1 MTKENNHGPYEF
13 LGNMVVSLMNVDP
26 SVSISFLE
34 TEIHVSRRDVCAMRQ
49 GKDLHLYQ
57 YVRVMNCIMDEIHL
71 EILLNVLLKELKT
84 VLTAHCD
91 LVIGTVS
98 SPALWKQ
105 SAGRVDGGNEMGR
118 GKRLIGLSYPEC
130 YLSFRK

>member
-26 SVSISFLE
+26 SVSISFW
-34 TEIHVSRRDVCAMRQ
+34 RRKYMFPEGMCAMRQ

-91 LVIGTVS
+91 LVIGTVPHRPYGNS
-98 SPALWKQ
+98 QPAEWMVVMKW
-105 SAGRVDGGNEMGR
+105 DGVR
-118 GKRLIGLSYPEC
+118 G
-130 YLSFRK
+130 

>member
-57 YVRVMNCIMDEIHL
+57 YVRVMN
-71 EILLNVLLKELKT
+71 
-84 VLTAHCD
+84 
-91 LVIGTVS
+91 LVIGTVPHRPYGNS
-98 SPALWKQ
+98 QPADW
-105 SAGRVDGGNEMGR
+105 RVVMKWDGVR
-118 GKRLIGLSYPEC
+118 G
-130 YLSFRK
+130 

>member
-57 YVRVMNCIMDEIHL
+57 
-71 EILLNVLLKELKT
+71 
-84 VLTAHCD
+84 
-91 LVIGTVS
+91 
-98 SPALWKQ
+98 
-105 SAGRVDGGNEMGR
+105 
-118 GKRLIGLSYPEC
+118 
-130 YLSFRK
+130 

>member
-49 GKDLHLYQ
+49 RERLTPLSICARDELY
-57 YVRVMNCIMDEIHL
+57 H
-71 EILLNVLLKELKT
+71 
-84 VLTAHCD
+84 
-91 LVIGTVS
+91 G
-98 SPALWKQ
+98 
-105 SAGRVDGGNEMGR
+105 
-118 GKRLIGLSYPEC
+118 
-130 YLSFRK
+130 

>member
-91 LVIGTVS
+91 LVMGTVPHRPYGNS
-98 SPALWKQ
+98 QPAEWMVVMKW
-105 SAGRVDGGNEMGR
+105 DGVR
-118 GKRLIGLSYPEC
+118 G
-130 YLSFRK
+130 

>member
-34 TEIHVSRRDVCAMRQ
+34 TEIHVSRRDGWAMRQ

-71 EILLNVLLKELKT
+71 EILWNVLLKALKK

-91 LVIGTVS
+91 LVIGPV
-98 SPALWKQ
+98 PH
-105 SAGRVDGGNEMGR
+105 R
-118 GKRLIGLSYPEC
+118 P
-130 YLSFRK
+130 